1 MELKELRYNIMLA
14 LYFPILLYAF
24 STFDLSEDVYAVED
38 LKPVVVGEQTVVLG
52 QSFEARA
59 FLAVGGGQ
67 GQQLVGEGALVAL
80 GDSLF
85 QMPTALLLADDEDE
99 KTIPY
104 TGRFQLQQLGGALS
118 EIPVADSFVVRRPEI
133 IATSEATQ
141 TLYRRCLNTIRIDV
155 PGLENRTLRLR
166 SGGAGTVGRTLA
178 LSPGGEGARIDVF
191 LVENDSTEVF
201 LGSKS
206 FAVMEPPRPE
216 LRVRNAE
223 REVRN
228 GDNLPKRRALL
239 EFDLVPDAEFRRRY
253 PRDARYSIAS
263 ATVYLRKGLTASQAM
278 GTFALEGGRRLVLT
292 RVLRE
297 AQPGDRLLIRL
308 NGVVRINHG
317 GAAVPVALSETS
329 RTFGFIIS

>member
-24 STFDLSEDVYAVED
+24 STFDISENVYTVED
-38 LKPVVVGEQTVVLG
+38 LKPVVIGEQTVVLG
-52 QSFEARA
+52 QPFSARA
-59 FLAVGGGQ
+59 FLVVGGGQ
-67 GQQLVGEGALVAL
+67 GQQLSGEGTLIAR

-85 QMPTALLLADDEDE
+85 QMPTALLLGDDEDE
-99 KTIPY
+99 KTITY
-104 TGRFQLQQLGGALS
+104 TGRFQFPQLGGALS
-118 EIPVADSFVVRRPEI
+118 EIPVVDSFTVRRTEI
-133 IATSEATQ
+133 VATSEATQ
-141 TLYRRCLNTIRIDV
+141 TLYRRCLNTIRIEV

-166 SGGAGTVGRTLA
+166 SGGGSTVGRTLA
-178 LSPGGEGARIDVF
+178 LSPSGESAKIDVL

-206 FAVMEPPRPE
+206 FAVMDPPRPE
-216 LRVRNAE
+216 LRVRNAG

-239 EFDLVPDAEFRRRY
+239 EFDLIADEKFRRRY

-263 ATVYLRKGLTASQAM
+263 ATVYLRKGLTASQTI
-278 GTFALEGGRRLVLT
+278 GIFNLDEGRRLVLT

-317 GAAVPVALSETS
+317 GAAVPVPLSETS